1 MEKIYLFK
9 QDQAKPVSIEFIFDD
24 NNCILELNSR
34 DTASI
39 FWNYQDLILE
49 INHTFVTIKNTKQP
63 EYYIHCY
70 DKSNNHKLKTI
81 KPVSGNKKWFDR
93 LFNAGIYVHLGI
105 TAICISFMALMYFVV
120 MPLIADTIV
129 LKLPTYYDDQL
140 GEQVFLNMSASSS
153 IDTPRSE
160 LLNTFFAKINKDTT
174 RHIEIVAID
183 YPIQNAYALPDGHI
197 IVYTGILDSMKHYS
211 ELAALLGHEA
221 THVYER
227 HSMRIL
233 GKNISGYLIV
243 SLVLNDINGAMAI
256 LIDNANA
263 IHSLTYSRTFEQ
275 ESDEKSM
282 QLLMKNN
289 IDITGMKQLIESLKK
304 KEVLSVP
311 EFMSTHPM
319 TTNRLEYLNTF
330 IEKNKN
336 SYVIKE
342 DEELKAL
349 FEQMIY

>member
-1 MEKIYLFK
+1 MEKIYFFK
-9 QDQAKPVSIEFIFDD
+9 QNQAKPISVEFIFDD
-24 NNCILELNSR
+24 SNAVLEISSR
-34 DTASI
+34 DEASM
-39 FWNYQDLILE
+39 FWNYQDLLLE
-49 INHTFVTIKNTKQP
+49 INHTFLTLKNIHHP

-70 DKSNNHKLKTI
+70 DKNIIHKLKVI
-81 KPVSGNKKWFDR
+81 NPNSGSTKWFDR
-93 LFNAGIYVHLGI
+93 LFSAGIYVHLGI
-105 TAICISFMALMYFVV
+105 TAICISFMALVYFVI
-120 MPLIADTIV
+120 MPFIADTIV

-140 GEQVFLNMSASSS
+140 GEQVFLNMSVNST

-160 LLNTFFAKINKDTT
+160 LLNKFFAKINKDTT
-174 RHIEIVAID
+174 RNIEIVVID

-211 ELAALLGHEA
+211 ELAALLGHESA
-221 THVYER
+221 HVFER

-243 SLVLNDINGAMAI
+243 SLVLNDINGAMAL

-282 QLLMKNN
+282 QLLMENN
-289 IDITGMKQLIESLKK
+289 IDIEGMRHLIESLKK

-319 TTNRLEYLNTF
+319 SDNRIKYLNDF
-330 IEKNKN
+330 IEKNKD
-336 SYVIKE
+336 SYVVKE
-342 DEELKAL
+342 DAELKAL